1 MNKLYV
7 IEEKT
12 IRVEYSDIF
21 ASVCCSR
28 IRQIVRNNGNLFL
41 VKKFCGKLNIIEE
54 YIENLFLFPLFLF
67 VSVFPM
73 LNVTIPPG
81 PTQALG
87 VISVAIL

>member
-1 MNKLYV
+1 MNEVYIV
-7 IEEKT
+7 EEKT

-28 IRQIVRNNGNLFL
+28 IRQILRNNGNLFL

-54 YIENLFLFPLFLF
+54 YILFLF

-73 LNVTIPPG
+73 LNVTIPPD

-87 VISVAIL
+87 VISGAIL